1 MALTLFMNGFV
12 SGGVTTPWTGILTFL
27 TSWSVITPASRL
39 LLWDSFWSLNPVIL
53 TPCRGLR
60 WWPSERWSIILFSR
74 SLLDFFLHS
83 SAPAGSWTGCGE
95 HLIPINVSWK
105 LDHSFWYGPGGVR
118 AFWPKKVSSLK
129 DELSKRAV
137 ERCHVDGLRL
147 QTRLAPAAFCRRDAC
162 LELFWELD
170 LKSSMIGDPG
180 SWLDSELGSTNNI
193 VSMQTNI
200 VTIILIVDQMVHN
213 TNNKIQTRMNN
224 NMKIWL
230 NIL

>member
-1 MALTLFMNGFV
+1 MAVHGED
-12 SGGVTTPWTGILTFL
+12 GG
-27 TSWSVITPASRL
+27 
-39 LLWDSFWSLNPVIL
+39 
-53 TPCRGLR
+53 
-60 WWPSERWSIILFSR
+60 
-74 SLLDFFLHS
+74 
-83 SAPAGSWTGCGE
+83 
-95 HLIPINVSWK
+95 
-105 LDHSFWYGPGGVR
+105 
-118 AFWPKKVSSLK
+118 PKKVSSLK

-224 NMKIWL
+224 NMKI
-230 NIL
+230 